1 MRLGGAFWVLLP
13 AVLSLFGPLGSRAA
27 EACAGCDSGDT
38 TLTAAGTEQ
47 PFAGRLRSALEL
59 RYRTDSLGRR
69 GVDQARIR
77 EVRAELSTAWAPRE
91 DLFLLAGV
99 PLLYREVDNDNLA
112 QDEVWALGELTLRA
126 KWFVLRDRALAPRWL
141 GAVLVGLKFPTA
153 PRLKDGAG
161 RYLPLEAQP
170 GSGSLDVFVGPSL
183 AAFAGAFSGYASL
196 YWLEPLLTRAPLT
209 PGGSLRAS
217 AAFQWQIHDPAA
229 LRVASDVRWDQPNRE
244 AGQVDPNSG
253 GAIVFVGPD
262 VLWSP
267 MLDLSM
273 LLGAR
278 FPMLDRLRGGHA
290 EGPIFSVAFVR
301 DW

>member
-1 MRLGGAFWVLLP
+1 MRQGGAVWALLP
-13 AVLSLFGPLGSRAA
+13 AVLSLFGLLGSRTA
-27 EACAGCDSGDT
+27 EACAGCDSGDP

-59 RYRTDSLGRR
+59 RYRTDSLGRP
-69 GVDQARIR
+69 GVDQSRIR
-77 EVRAELSTAWAPRE
+77 EVRTDVSLAWAPSE

-99 PLLYREVDNDNLA
+99 PLLYRKLENDNLA

-153 PRLKDGAG
+153 PRLKDRAG
-161 RYLPLEAQP
+161 RYLALEAQP
-170 GSGSLDVFVGPSL
+170 GSGSLDGFVGPSL
-183 AAFAGAFSGYASL
+183 AAFAGAFSGYVSL

-217 AAFQWQIHDPAA
+217 AACQWQIQEPVA
-229 LRVASDVRWDQPNRE
+229 LRVASDLRWEQPNRE

-253 GAIVFVGPD
+253 GAIVFAGPD
-262 VLWSP
+262 LLWSP
-267 MLDLSM
+267 IMDFSM

-278 FPMLDRLRGGHA
+278 FPILERLRGGHA
-290 EGPIFSVAFVR
+290 EGPIFSVALVR